1 MDTSGVLVVVGGM
14 DGGGRESWRPRVR
27 MKKGRELQRRSVEGK
42 RRAVNI
48 SCAVGRVV
56 VC

>member
-1 MDTSGVLVVVGGM
+1 M
-14 DGGGRESWRPRVR
+14 DGGGRESWRRRVR

-48 SCAVGRVV
+48 SCAVESV

>member
-1 MDTSGVLVVVGGM
+1 M
-14 DGGGRESWRPRVR
+14 DGGGRESWRRRVKR
-27 MKKGRELQRRSVEGK
+27 KKGRELQRSVEGK

-56 VC
+56 VS